1 MLPFF
6 YFYNMDILEFINVFK
21 ESFDELDEVIS
32 PQTKFKE
39 LEAWT
44 SMQALLFIVHIDDT
58 LNFVYNAEDIANST
72 SIEDLFLIY
81 INRK

>member
-6 YFYNMDILEFINVFK
+6 YFYNMDIVEFINIFK
-21 ESFDELDEVIS
+21 ESFDELNEVVS

-44 SMQALLFIVHIDDT
+44 SMQALLFIVHFDDT
-58 LNFVYNAEDIANST
+58 LNFVYDAEDIANSST
-72 SIEDLFLIY
+72 IEDLFHVY
-81 INRK
+81 NKRS